1 VLSARWSFEAGG
13 DTGAGTRVSAV
24 GEDGDTLA
32 FTDPDDLAGAGRG
45 EVVSAAGQG
54 RRDPKQLAGRIGED
68 LDIHAV
74 PSVLGRV
81 VRTAV
86 TDPVALG
93 EGPVEEDEVR
103 AFSRSVFSRPG
114 ARAASRPVTAVT

>member
-1 VLSARWSFEAGG
+1 MT
-13 DTGAGTRVSAV
+13 DRVSAV

-32 FTDPDDLAGAGRG
+32 FTEPDDLVGAGRG

-54 RRDPKQLAGRIGED
+54 RRNPQQLADRIGED
-68 LDIHAV
+68 LGIHAV

-81 VRTAV
+81 VRTTV
-86 TDPVALG
+86 TGPVALG

-103 AFSRSVFSRPG
+103 VVLAQRPQQTRG
-114 ARAASRPVTAVT
+114 PAASRPVTAVT